1 MYVYVHT
8 DMATKTITITKEAYE
23 RLRARKEQD
32 ESFSDVILRLTERRP
47 LTDFVG
53 MLKPSSVDAIRRA
66 IERTRREQ
74 KAVNLRQSS

>member
-8 DMATKTITITKEAYE
+8 DMATKTITITKEAYD
-23 RLRARKEQD
+23 RLQSRKEHD

-53 MLKPSSVDAIRRA
+53 MLEPSSVDAIRRA
-66 IERTRREQ
+66 IVRTRREQ
-74 KAVNLRQSS
+74 KVVDARQSS

>member
-8 DMATKTITITKEAYE
+8 DMATKTITITKEAYD
-23 RLRARKEQD
+23 RLQSRKEHD

-53 MLKPSSVDAIRRA
+53 MLEPNSVDAIRRA
-66 IERTRREQ
+66 IVRTRREQ
-74 KAVNLRQSS
+74 KVVDARQSS